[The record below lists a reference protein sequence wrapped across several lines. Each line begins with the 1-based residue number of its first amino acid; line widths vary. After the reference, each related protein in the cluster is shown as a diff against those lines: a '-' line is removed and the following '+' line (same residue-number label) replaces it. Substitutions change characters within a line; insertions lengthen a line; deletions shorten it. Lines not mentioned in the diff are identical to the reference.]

1 MTPNKPAE
9 RARSGRCRGCSG
21 DLKRVAPPPRTIGVG
36 VIYAG
41 CWVALVALAPQQVL
55 EVEGARL
62 VHLARAA
69 IRAEILGR
77 PPPEPPS
84 LGVSRPV
91 FVTVEVAGRVRGCRG
106 SLDRLEPS
114 LAAEIVH
121 AARAA
126 AAHDP
131 RWTPLTP
138 KELATMKVTVTVID
152 RLEPIDSVSTLTP
165 DQGLVLDAGQ
175 RKGIVLPWEGKD
187 PKVRLQW
194 AYRKAGVPE
203 GSPAT
208 LRRMFASRF
217 QG

>member
-1 MTPNKPAE
+1 M
-9 RARSGRCRGCSG
+9 
-21 DLKRVAPPPRTIGVG
+21 GVFCAVG
-36 VIYAG
+36 
-41 CWVALVALAPQQVL
+41 WVVLGALLPQQIP
-55 EVEGARL
+55 EADGPRL

-69 IRAEILGR
+69 VRAEVLRQPLPKPPLLG
-77 PPPEPPS
+77 P
-84 LGVSRPV
+84 SRPV

-131 RWTPLTP
+131 RWTPLAA
-138 KELATMKVTVTVID
+138 KELAAMKVTVTVID
-152 RLEPIDSVSTLTP
+152 RLEPIASVSTLTP
-165 DQGLVLDAGQ
+165 DQGLVLDAGKT
-175 RKGIVLPWEGKD
+175 KGVVLPWEGKD
-187 PKVRLQW
+187 PRVRLQW
-194 AYRKAGVPE
+194 AYRKARVPE

-208 LRRMFASRF
+208 LHRMFASRF